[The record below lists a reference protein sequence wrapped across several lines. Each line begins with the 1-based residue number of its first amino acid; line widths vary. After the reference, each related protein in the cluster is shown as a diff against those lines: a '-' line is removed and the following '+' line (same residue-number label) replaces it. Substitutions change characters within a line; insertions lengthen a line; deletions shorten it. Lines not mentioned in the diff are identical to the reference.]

1 MGRLA
6 GSRRATCKTPPRSSP
21 RGTPRIIQSECDT
34 CTAPHFSSHAQW
46 VAAARWG
53 VYTEGRWAGSGPQCE
68 AAGTHCTVWNG
79 ATVAPQATESWLQ
92 QAPWLHRHAAVTS
105 EPGLG
110 WTEALWC
117 SSSAS
122 TSWQQAW
129 LAGPRQQKL
138 AKTGGAGW
146 LTAPGG

>member
-1 MGRLA
+1 
-6 GSRRATCKTPPRSSP
+6 
-21 RGTPRIIQSECDT
+21 
-34 CTAPHFSSHAQW
+34 
-46 VAAARWG
+46 

-68 AAGTHCTVWNG
+68 AAGTHHTVWNG